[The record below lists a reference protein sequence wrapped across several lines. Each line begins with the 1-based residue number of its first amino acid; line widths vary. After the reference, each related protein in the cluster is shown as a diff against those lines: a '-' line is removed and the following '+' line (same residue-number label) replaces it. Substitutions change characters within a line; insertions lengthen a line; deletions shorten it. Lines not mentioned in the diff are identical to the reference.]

1 VSATMGSRM
10 VAVGTMPTKDDDIVP
25 MMVTRSTMTHC
36 GRADNDDNRP
46 LMSDDRPDVLSHTH
60 TRTIQ
65 KTSNAASNHVDVRP
79 ASQRRAVSPA
89 AVFSAAADCR

>member
-1 VSATMGSRM
+1 MSATMGSRM

-46 LMSDDRPDVLSHTH
+46 LMSDDRPDVLSHT
-60 TRTIQ
+60 
-65 KTSNAASNHVDVRP
+65 
-79 ASQRRAVSPA
+79 
-89 AVFSAAADCR
+89 

>member
-1 VSATMGSRM
+1 MGSRM

-60 TRTIQ
+60 THNTN
-65 KTSNAASNHVDVRP
+65 KKLSY
-79 ASQRRAVSPA
+79 RRGTARCVVSIEILPIA
-89 AVFSAAADCR
+89 TQQCRNYLYDKS